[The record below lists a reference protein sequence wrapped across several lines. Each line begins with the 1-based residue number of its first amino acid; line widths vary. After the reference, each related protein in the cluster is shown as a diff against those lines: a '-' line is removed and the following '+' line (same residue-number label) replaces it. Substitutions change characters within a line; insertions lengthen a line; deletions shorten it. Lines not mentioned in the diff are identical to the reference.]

1 MFFGYFSVYVSI
13 EIMLVIISVKG
24 IYASQGLTIQS
35 ATVEEQS
42 GS

>member
-24 IYASQGLTIQS
+24 ILASQGLTIQS
-35 ATVEEQS
+35 APE
-42 GS
+42 